1 MFNGLKMVVGGMMMV
16 GFIAAASAFGIK
28 ANDNT
33 LIADLDGNGTE
44 EIVSYSEDIDRL
56 ENGDINYSFKFTI
69 EGKTVYKEGGLIER
83 YPEVTEEGR
92 LHDKLDHLKTIAVSV
107 ADVNPGK
114 AGKELIAK
122 YYADVDDIVLGYKVF
137 RYNDGKLS
145 VVSEFYPNASHS
157 YIPDAQADNEFIKV
171 NVEEYIDAIGKVW
184 ITRTYKLTKNG
195 FVEMENK
202 SGKYTVAPANHEKN
216 KLPEYVA
223 ANPIEMF
230 ANDKC
235 DVEDSID
242 MMVEG
247 EKFVIREVIFP
258 NDNNGYIIMRAY
270 IENEL
275 GHKGWIMVDN
285 TIDEMGQ
292 PVNAVAVQ

>member
-1 MFNGLKMVVGGMMMV
+1 MFNGLKMVVGGMMV
-16 GFIAAASAFGIK
+16 AGFVAAASAFGIK
-28 ANDNT
+28 ASDNT

-44 EIVSYSEDIDRL
+44 EIVSYDENIDHL

-107 ADVNPGK
+107 ADINPGK
-114 AGKELIAK
+114 EGKELIAK

-137 RYNDGKLS
+137 RYNDGKLN

-157 YIPDAQADNEFIKV
+157 YIPTAQADNKYIKV

-195 FVEMENK
+195 FVEKENK
-202 SGKYTVAPANHEKN
+202 SGKYNVAPARYEEN
-216 KLPEYVA
+216 KLTKYVA
-223 ANPIEMF
+223 ANCIEMF
-230 ANDKC
+230 S
-235 DVEDSID
+235 DSSCLVDYSIG
-242 MMVEG
+242 MLQEG
-247 EKFVIREVIFP
+247 EKFVIKKIIFP
-258 NDNNGYIIMRAY
+258 TEYNGNFISFAY
-270 IENEL
+270 IKTASGL
-275 GHKGWIMVDN
+275 KGWIMVDN

-292 PVNAVAVQ
+292 PVNAVAVK

>member
-16 GFIAAASAFGIK
+16 GFVAAASAFGIK

-44 EIVSYSEDIDRL
+44 EIVSYCEDIDRL
-56 ENGDINYSFKFTI
+56 ENGDINYNFEFTI
-69 EGKTVYKEGGLIER
+69 DGKTVYKEGGLIER
-83 YPEVTEEGR
+83 YPEVTEDGR
-92 LHDKLDHLKTIAVSV
+92 LHDKLDHLKTIVVSV
-107 ADVNPGK
+107 VDVNPGK
-114 AGKELIAK
+114 EGKELIAK

-157 YIPDAQADNEFIKV
+157 YIPDAQADDEFIKV
-171 NVEEYIDAIGKVW
+171 NVQEYIDSIGKIW
-184 ITRTYKLTKNG
+184 ITRTYKLTENG
-195 FVEMENK
+195 FVEKENK
-202 SGKYTVAPANHEKN
+202 SGKYTVAPAYHEKN

-230 ANDKC
+230 IYDRC
-235 DVEDSID
+235 DVKDSID

-258 NDNNGYIIMRAY
+258 NDNNGYILMRAR
-270 IENEL
+270 IKNEL
-275 GHKGWIMVDN
+275 GHQGWIMVDN

>member
-1 MFNGLKMVVGGMMMV
+1 MFNGLKMVVGGMMV
-16 GFIAAASAFGIK
+16 AGFVAAAGAFGIK
-28 ANDNT
+28 ASDNT

-44 EIVSYSEDIDRL
+44 EIVSYYEDINPL
-56 ENGDINYSFKFTI
+56 ENGDIDYSFKFTI
-69 EGKTVYKEGGLIER
+69 EGKTVYEESALIER
-83 YPEVTEEGR
+83 YPEVTEEGW

-137 RYNDGKLS
+137 RYNDGKLN

-157 YIPDAQADNEFIKV
+157 YIPDAQEDNEFIKV
-171 NVEEYIDAIGKVW
+171 NVEEYVDAIGKIW

-202 SGKYTVAPANHEKN
+202 SGKYTVAPAYHEKN
-216 KLPEYVA
+216 MLPEYAA

-230 ANDKC
+230 VYDRC
-235 DVEDSID
+235 DVKDSID

-258 NDNNGYIIMRAY
+258 NENNGYIIMRAR
-270 IENEL
+270 IKNEL
-275 GHKGWIMVDN
+275 GHQGWIMVDN

-292 PVNAVAVQ
+292 PVNAVTVQ

>member
-1 MFNGLKMVVGGMMMV
+1 MFNGLKMVVGGMMV
-16 GFIAAASAFGIK
+16 AGFVAAAGAFGIK
-28 ANDNT
+28 ASDNT

-44 EIVSYSEDIDRL
+44 EIVSYYEDINPL
-56 ENGDINYSFKFTI
+56 ENGDIDYSFKFTI
-69 EGKTVYKEGGLIER
+69 EGKTVYEESALIER

-137 RYNDGKLS
+137 RYNNGKLN

-157 YIPDAQADNEFIKV
+157 YIPDAQEDNEFIKV
-171 NVEEYIDAIGKVW
+171 NVEEYVAAIGKIW

-202 SGKYTVAPANHEKN
+202 SGKYTVAPAYHEKN
-216 KLPEYVA
+216 KLPEYAA

-230 ANDKC
+230 VYDRC
-235 DVEDSID
+235 DVKDSID

-258 NDNNGYIIMRAY
+258 NENNGYIIMRAR
-270 IENEL
+270 IKNEL
-275 GHKGWIMVDN
+275 GHQGWIMVDN

>member
-44 EIVSYSEDIDRL
+44 EIVSYDENIEHL

-69 EGKTVYKEGGLIER
+69 EGKTVYEESALIER
-83 YPEVTEEGR
+83 YPEATEEGS

-157 YIPDAQADNEFIKV
+157 YIPDAQEDNEFIKV

-202 SGKYTVAPANHEKN
+202 SGKYTVAPAYHEKN
-216 KLPEYVA
+216 RLPE
-223 ANPIEMF
+223 
-230 ANDKC
+230 
-235 DVEDSID
+235 
-242 MMVEG
+242 
-247 EKFVIREVIFP
+247 
-258 NDNNGYIIMRAY
+258 
-270 IENEL
+270 
-275 GHKGWIMVDN
+275 
-285 TIDEMGQ
+285 
-292 PVNAVAVQ
+292 